1 MSDFYK
7 IELILGMTNTILI
20 LFFFRYGI
28 VLPWFVFYMSDIP
41 SLNST
46 SVFGFTMSN
55 KIMTYLLGL
64 QVALGSSQNFIMAMS
79 ALVCKLG
86 LAKQGLW
93 GLGGIIL
100 AKAQCFHMEVK
111 VAVLNAIS
119 QSCN

>member
-1 MSDFYK
+1 MWKQTNKQIQGEETIQGRKLYEEIRYITQFEYYFY
-7 IELILGMTNTILI
+7 
-20 LFFFRYGI
+20 RYGI

-86 LAKQGLW
+86 LANKDLR
-93 GLGGIIL
+93 L
-100 AKAQCFHMEVK
+100 F
-111 VAVLNAIS
+111 
-119 QSCN
+119 

>member
-7 IELILGMTNTILI
+7 IELILVITTIITINYNLNI
-20 LFFFRYGI
+20 IFFRYGI

-79 ALVCKLG
+79 ALVCKLE

-93 GLGGIIL
+93 GIIFGKRTACYNTL
-100 AKAQCFHMEVK
+100 
-111 VAVLNAIS
+111 
-119 QSCN
+119 